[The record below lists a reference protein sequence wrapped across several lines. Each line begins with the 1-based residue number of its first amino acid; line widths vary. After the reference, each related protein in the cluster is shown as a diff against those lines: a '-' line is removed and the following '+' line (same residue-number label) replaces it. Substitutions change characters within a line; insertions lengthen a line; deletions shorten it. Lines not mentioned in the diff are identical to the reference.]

1 MSAQIG
7 SDRANCHCDGYR
19 PTAREGGVG
28 AVLSLFRRYG
38 TTPALSSVNFLVDS
52 DGLPVNITRNKNAS
66 ERKSGE
72 DHADHQMEFVALRVF
87 AAIGGLK

>member
-7 SDRANCHCDGYR
+7 SERANCYCDGYR
-19 PTAREGGVG
+19 QTTREGGIG
-28 AVLSLFRRYG
+28 AILSLFRLDG
-38 TTPALSSVNFLVDS
+38 TPPALFSVNLLVDS
-52 DGLPVNITRNKNAS
+52 DGLLVNITSNKNAS